1 MGNRN
6 KVSIENPAIRASME
20 SFHRAHAEILEM
32 LLDSKPLEEIFN
44 RIARLIED
52 HSPVKAWCVIA
63 LVEGADLSVAAA
75 PNVPEKVIQGLRD
88 LKMLCSTQGSCGR
101 AISSGK
107 TVVIENVRE
116 DNELS
121 GFHDFSLK
129 TGIQASWTV
138 PVLDKEDQV
147 IAIITSFYHRPHTPE
162 LGEIDR
168 AEDLR
173 HLISLAIAK
182 SHDTT
187 QLRENIMRFKSVAAA
202 SSDAIWDLDLVEDSI
217 WWNEGFKKL
226 FGFVG
231 DNTGPSLDQ
240 WVQRIH
246 PEDRER
252 VRTSLDAATK
262 GKEPFWSEEYRFLKS
277 DGTSAL
283 VLDRAQVLFGPGGD
297 PVRMIGGMSDVTHYR
312 AAQQNLTA
320 LNRAFQMLSSCN
332 KLLIRAEEEKQLL
345 TEICK
350 IITNIGGYSVA
361 VVNYAD
367 GTPEKRIIP
376 IAQVGLEDRLFFS
389 GAYGFAESAPNGHGP
404 GVTALRSGKT
414 VVCDDIANLPD
425 DLVWKEIA
433 KQLGIHSL
441 VCLPLSNDTH
451 TFGYLGLGS
460 SQRNA
465 VGQDERELLEELA
478 DNLAFGITSIRE
490 RKQKELIQEV
500 IVKVARTVS
509 AGVGKEFFSRL
520 TLNMVNALGATG
532 GLIGRID
539 PATDFVTS
547 VAHVLHGEIV
557 ENITYGLEGTPCQ
570 QVASKSVCVFEN
582 NLPELFPSDH
592 FLTELGINSYAGIA
606 LFGSGPKPVGILSVI
621 FRDPIPD
628 PDLARSILSIFAER
642 AASEMAREQAN
653 SRIADQASLLDKAR
667 DAIFT
672 CDLSHHLNFWN
683 KSAERLYGYNAAEA
697 QGESVRSLL
706 HKEHESYDLAHSSTL
721 KYGEWL
727 GELHQIGRDG
737 SPIVVES
744 RWNLVRDS
752 GGNPRS
758 ILAINTDITE
768 HRKLETQFLRAQRL
782 ESIGTLAGG
791 LAHDLNNVLTPITM
805 SIDLLRRS
813 VSDSRGHELLDTI
826 ASSSRRGAEM
836 ISQILSFARGVE
848 GRRVR
853 VSGKEIISELGSI
866 VRDTFPKTI
875 IIETH
880 LEDNLWPVLGDSTQL
895 NQILLNLCVNARDA
909 MPNGGKIYISAT
921 NFAIDEHYAQ
931 THLEARPGP
940 YICIEVEDTGEGIPK
955 EIIGKIYDPFF
966 TTKEIGKG
974 TGLGLSTVLAITKSH
989 GGFIQSYSEPSKGT
1003 GFRVYLPA
1011 IPDESSLRDT
1021 PSPAPAICRGAGET
1035 VLVIDDEENILE
1047 VTRQILDSF
1056 GYQVLTASDGIEGIS
1071 LFREHSQEI
1080 AAVITDMTMPGLDGP
1095 ATIHA
1100 ILEINSNA
1108 KIIAVSG
1115 IRANGEIAR
1124 AIGNGVRHFVHKPF
1138 SAQTILTALNETLVN

>member
-1 MGNRN
+1 
-6 KVSIENPAIRASME
+6 ME
-20 SFHRAHAEILEM
+20 SFHRSHAKILEL
-32 LLDSKPLEEIFN
+32 LLDSKPLADIFH
-44 RIARLIED
+44 RIALLIENY
-52 HSPVKAWCVIA
+52 SPVKAWCVIA
-63 LVEGADLSVAAA
+63 LAENSELTIVAA
-75 PNVPEKVIQGLRD
+75 PNIPESVIESLRD
-88 LKMLCSTQGSCGR
+88 LKMLCNTQGSCGR
-101 AISSGK
+101 AISTGK
-107 TVVIENVRE
+107 TVIIENVRE
-116 DNELS
+116 DADLA
-121 GFHDFSLK
+121 GFRDFSLE

-138 PVLDKEDQV
+138 PVLDKYGRV
-147 IAIITSFYHRPHTPE
+147 SAIITSFYHEPHTPQR
-162 LGEIDR
+162 GEIDR

-182 SHDTT
+182 SRDTA
-187 QLRENIMRFKSVAAA
+187 QLRENVMRFKSVAAA
-202 SSDAIWDLDLVEDSI
+202 SSDAIWDLDLVKDTL
-217 WWNEGFKKL
+217 WWNEGFEKL

-231 DNTGPSLDQ
+231 DNSGPSLDQ
-240 WVQRIH
+240 WVERIH
-246 PEDRER
+246 PDDRER

-262 GKEPFWSEEYRFLKS
+262 GKESFWSEEYRFVKS

-283 VLDRAQVLFGPGGD
+283 VLDQAQVLFGSGGD
-297 PVRMIGGMSDVTHYR
+297 PVRMIGGMSDITRYR
-312 AAQQNLTA
+312 TAQQNLTT

-350 IITNIGGYSVA
+350 VITNIGGYSVA

-367 GTPEKRIIP
+367 GTPEKRIVP
-376 IAQVGLEDRLFFS
+376 IAQIGLEDRLFFS
-389 GAYGFAESAPNGHGP
+389 GSYSFAEAAPNGHGP
-404 GVTALRSGKT
+404 GATALRTGKT
-414 VVCDDIANLPD
+414 VVCDDINYLPD
-425 DLVWKEIA
+425 DLVWKETAEQI
-433 KQLGIHSL
+433 GILSL

-465 VGQDERELLEELA
+465 VGQGERELLEELA

-490 RKQKELIQEV
+490 RKQRELIQEV

-509 AGVGKEFFSRL
+509 GGVGKEFFSRL

-532 GLIGRID
+532 GLIGKID
-539 PATDFVTS
+539 PATDSITS
-547 VAHVLHGEIV
+547 VAHVLDGEIV
-557 ENITYGLEGTPCQ
+557 DNITYGLEGTPCQ
-570 QVASKSVCVFEN
+570 QVASKSVCLFEN
-582 NLPELFPSDH
+582 NLTELFPSDH
-592 FLTELGINSYAGIA
+592 FLTDLGINSYAGIA
-606 LFGSGPKPVGILSVI
+606 LFGSEPEPVGILSVI

-628 PDLARSILSIFAER
+628 IELVRSILSIFAER

-653 SRIADQASLLDKAR
+653 SRITDQASLLDKAR

-672 CDLSHHLNFWN
+672 CDLSHRLSFWN
-683 KSAERLYGYNAAEA
+683 KSAERLYGYDAAEA
-697 QGESVRSLL
+697 KGRSVRDLL
-706 HKEHESYDLAHSSTL
+706 HKDHDNYDLAHASTL

-737 SPIVVES
+737 TPIIVES

-752 GGNPRS
+752 RGDPSS

-805 SIDLLRRS
+805 SIDLLRSS
-813 VSDSRGHELLDTI
+813 VSDSRGRELLDTI

-853 VSGKEIISELGSI
+853 VSGKEIISELGAI

-875 IIETH
+875 SIETH

-895 NQILLNLCVNARDA
+895 HQILLNLCVNARDA
-909 MPNGGKIYISAT
+909 MPKGGKIYISAS

-931 THLEARPGP
+931 THLEARAGP

-966 TTKEIGKG
+966 TTKEVGKG

-1011 IPDESSLRDT
+1011 IPDESALRDT
-1021 PSPAPAICRGAGET
+1021 PSPAPAICRGNGET

-1047 VTRQILDSF
+1047 VTRHILGNF
-1056 GYQVLTASDGIEGIS
+1056 GYQVLTASNGTEGIS
-1071 LFREHSQEI
+1071 LFRDHRQEI
-1080 AAVITDMTMPGLDGP
+1080 ASVITDMTMPGLDGP
-1095 ATIHA
+1095 ATIHG
-1100 ILEINSNA
+1100 ILEIDPNA

-1138 SAQTILTALNETLVN
+1138 SAQTILTALNETLGE